1 MKQLIKILPLGLSE
15 TKWMNKKDALG
26 DFGGK
31 LSGGQKQRIGIAR
44 ALYKESPIL
53 LLDESTSSLDKESED
68 KFIQQIVKIRNTKTI
83 IIVSHRDNALK
94 FCEKIY
100 KLENKNLRLIK

>member
-1 MKQLIKILPLGLSE
+1 
-15 TKWMNKKDALG
+15 MNKKDTLG

-53 LLDESTSSLDKESED
+53 LLDESTSSLDKKSED
-68 KFIQQIVKIRNTKTI
+68 RFVQQIVKIK
-83 IIVSHRDNALK
+83 S
-94 FCEKIY
+94 
-100 KLENKNLRLIK
+100 KNNYYSKS

>member
-1 MKQLIKILPLGLSE
+1 
-15 TKWMNKKDALG
+15 MNKKDTLG

-53 LLDESTSSLDKESED
+53 LLDRSTSSLDRESED
-68 KFIQQIVKIRNTKTI
+68 RFVQQIVKIKSTKTI